1 MTQPREPV
9 STVTFVDNYC
19 AVYQNLFPEVRS
31 FEAFKWLHLGLISEI
46 PRKTL
51 PAIAKAVGLNNE
63 QALLHFLTES
73 PWDVQVLRSRR
84 LALILQ
90 VLQRRKIS
98 LIIDETG
105 DKKKGQA
112 TDYVDRQYIGNLGK
126 IENGIVSV
134 NAYGMIEGIAFP
146 LLFKIYK
153 PRKRLKAEDNYK
165 TKPQLAAEIITEL
178 QALGF
183 EFELVLADSLYGE
196 SETFISILNRFELK
210 FIVAIRSNHAV
221 WLPAGQRVRYNKW
234 KKFDRT
240 FSNGKSEEGY
250 IREIIFGKR
259 RVIRYWQITTDPVQL
274 PDNSTWYVMS
284 NLPTA
289 PPAEVGNSYG
299 LRTWVEYGFKHCKN
313 HLGWAD
319 FRVTDFKQI
328 ERWWEIVSSTYFL
341 VSLQFDGLHQSSL
354 QSNNFRQD
362 KLLEKFRQHP
372 WWCSGNGWKHQLNNL
387 QLIIQPFIY
396 KCLLNPWLKVF
407 ENWYLRVGFRWL
419 IEIMNEYMGYVPI
432 QVQQQDL
439 YFSSA

>member
-183 EFELVLADSLYGE
+183 EFELVLADSLY
-196 SETFISILNRFELK
+196 
-210 FIVAIRSNHAV
+210 V
-221 WLPAGQRVRYNKW
+221 
-234 KKFDRT
+234 
-240 FSNGKSEEGY
+240 
-250 IREIIFGKR
+250 
-259 RVIRYWQITTDPVQL
+259 
-274 PDNSTWYVMS
+274 
-284 NLPTA
+284 
-289 PPAEVGNSYG
+289 
-299 LRTWVEYGFKHCKN
+299 
-313 HLGWAD
+313 
-319 FRVTDFKQI
+319 
-328 ERWWEIVSSTYFL
+328 
-341 VSLQFDGLHQSSL
+341 
-354 QSNNFRQD
+354 
-362 KLLEKFRQHP
+362 
-372 WWCSGNGWKHQLNNL
+372 
-387 QLIIQPFIY
+387 
-396 KCLLNPWLKVF
+396 
-407 ENWYLRVGFRWL
+407 
-419 IEIMNEYMGYVPI
+419 
-432 QVQQQDL
+432 
-439 YFSSA
+439 

>member
-1 MTQPREPV
+1 
-9 STVTFVDNYC
+9 
-19 AVYQNLFPEVRS
+19 
-31 FEAFKWLHLGLISEI
+31 
-46 PRKTL
+46 
-51 PAIAKAVGLNNE
+51 
-63 QALLHFLTES
+63 
-73 PWDVQVLRSRR
+73 
-84 LALILQ
+84 
-90 VLQRRKIS
+90 VLQGRKIY

-105 DKKKGQA
+105 DKKKGQV

-196 SETFISILNRFELK
+196 SETFISILNRFKLK

-221 WLPAGQRVRYNKW
+221 WLPSGQRVRYNKW

-240 FSNGKSEEGY
+240 FFSGKSEERY

-259 RVIRYWQITTDPVQL
+259 RVVRYWQITTDPVQL
-274 PDNSTWYVMS
+274 PGNSTWYVMS

-313 HLGWAD
+313 HLG
-319 FRVTDFKQI
+319 
-328 ERWWEIVSSTYFL
+328 
-341 VSLQFDGLHQSSL
+341 
-354 QSNNFRQD
+354 
-362 KLLEKFRQHP
+362 
-372 WWCSGNGWKHQLNNL
+372 
-387 QLIIQPFIY
+387 
-396 KCLLNPWLKVF
+396 
-407 ENWYLRVGFRWL
+407 
-419 IEIMNEYMGYVPI
+419 
-432 QVQQQDL
+432 
-439 YFSSA
+439 